1 MSDLKAITQRE
12 IELVSGFVA
21 LLKKECEVLQQAE
34 VSTLPEIAAEKVQL
48 IEQLN
53 ALETK
58 RGQLLKAGAGESVR
72 IAMTRWL
79 EAHPNERSTAVDWK
93 KLLDLAHEAK
103 QLNTLNSSLVKMHL
117 NHTGEMLDVL
127 TQQAKKQTLYGSNG
141 QASQL
146 TGSRIVDSA

>member
-21 LLKKECEVLQQAE
+21 LLKKECELLQHAE
-34 VSTLPEIAAEKVQL
+34 ISTLPEIASEKAQL

-53 ALETK
+53 ALETR
-58 RGQLLKAGAGESVR
+58 RGQLLNTEGGESVR
-72 IAMTRWL
+72 VAMTRWL
-79 EAHPNERSTAVDWK
+79 EAHPAEHRVAVDWK

-103 QLNTLNSSLVKMHL
+103 QLNSLNSSLVKMHL